1 MKTRGEGF
9 GEKKKKKKGRKEG
22 EPSSPLPPPA
32 SPPPLT
38 LLRVSSCAHAC
49 AASFVLG
56 AEPQGLKKM
65 GQSAPRT
72 LLLLLAGL
80 LGEALAGFPNTI
92 SIGKRPPR
100 HRDPLLPPPQ
110 PPPAAGKLYRGGA
123 GGDPGRSRL
132 GARAAPAAG
141 PGSLAVVVREKR
153 GRNGAR
159 AAPAGGGERWR
170 AAGAAA
176 LSVPLTERR
185 EDLVR
190 GDAERWPRSCAS
202 HGSESCEGVTARR
215 CTGVPQPRG
224 RTSREAEGTR
234 VKLGFWGFFFPLP
247 LPWSSARRCLFSSRP
262 FQTARLPRHPCP

>member
-1 MKTRGEGF
+1 MGGGKK
-9 GEKKKKKKGRKEG
+9 KKKKKKGRKEG

-100 HRDPLLPPPQ
+100 HRDPLLPPLNPRQ
-110 PPPAAGKLYRGGA
+110 PRGSCTEGERGAA

-159 AAPAGGGERWR
+159 AALAGGGERWR

-176 LSVPLTERR
+176 LSVPLRNGGRIWSVAMRNGGPGAAHPTVANNARESRR
-185 EDLVR
+185 EGVPACPDP
-190 GDAERWPRSCAS
+190 GAERAVRL
-202 HGSESCEGVTARR
+202 
-215 CTGVPQPRG
+215 RG
-224 RTSREAEGTR
+224 RE
-234 VKLGFWGFFFPLP
+234 
-247 LPWSSARRCLFSSRP
+247 
-262 FQTARLPRHPCP
+262 